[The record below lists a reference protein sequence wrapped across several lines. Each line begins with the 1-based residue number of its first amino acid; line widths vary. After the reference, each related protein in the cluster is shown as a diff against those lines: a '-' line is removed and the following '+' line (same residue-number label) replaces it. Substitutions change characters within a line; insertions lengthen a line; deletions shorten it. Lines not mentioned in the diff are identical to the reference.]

1 MIEIHCVNSLNKQY
15 IYNIYIYIGFE
26 DRVSLSVVELRNTP
40 VSSYQKFELR
50 VPNKNNFKRI
60 LKLF

>member
-1 MIEIHCVNSLNKQY
+1 MIEIHCVNSLNKQ
-15 IYNIYIYIGFE
+15 YIYIGFE

>member
-1 MIEIHCVNSLNKQY
+1 MIEIHCVNSLNKL
-15 IYNIYIYIGFE
+15 YIGFE

-40 VSSYQKFELR
+40 VSFYQKFELR